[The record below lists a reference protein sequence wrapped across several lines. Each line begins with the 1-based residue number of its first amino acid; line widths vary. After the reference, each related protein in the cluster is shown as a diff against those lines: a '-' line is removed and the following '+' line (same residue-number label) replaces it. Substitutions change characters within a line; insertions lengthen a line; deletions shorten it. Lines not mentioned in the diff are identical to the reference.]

1 MKASLTYKILKPAS
15 QALEFWVVK
24 EYGVQKSSG
33 RILTGRLILLHEAIM
48 LIEEEW
54 HEDRFKFPDIY
65 II

>member
-48 LIEEEW
+48 LIEEE
-54 HEDRFKFPDIY
+54 
-65 II
+65 